1 MTRHAV
7 LYLAASALSL
17 LGNSVVAVAL
27 PLLVLLRTGSAT
39 SAGTVAL
46 ATAVPAVLVG
56 IVGGLVID
64 RVGRR
69 RASIV
74 SDTVSAVAVAALPV
88 VDLVTGL
95 DLGWFVALGVLGAI
109 GDVPGMTARE
119 ALVPAVARSSG
130 VALERLVGIRES
142 IEAGVMVVGPALAG
156 VLLVTLGDTTVLW
169 VTAATSALAALVT
182 AMLPKA
188 LDTVP
193 ASPPTAAGAHPAEP
207 LQASRT
213 QPDGADALER
223 SRSASAV
230 LHGRGGRTRAALRR
244 SCEELRAGLAVVL
257 RDRLLLAGTLLS
269 LGSLLVL
276 AGLQGIVLPVHFT
289 TTGEPGRLGLVLS
302 AMAAGLLVGAT
313 LYSVLGPRLS
323 PRAVFVASMLGV
335 GVGVVGMSLLPV
347 TWLLL
352 ASAAVTGVSSGL
364 MNPVLQVAMMR
375 RTPEAARG
383 RVLGLQGSAMMAVA
397 PVAVFGA
404 GLLVDAAGLRT
415 TGVVV
420 AVGFA
425 VVVVLGVLSPALR
438 GLGDSEEGEGYE
450 GYEGYEEGSLVDD
463 GSHEDRSHDE
473 DAPRSG
479 VDLTS
484 VVRDTRDHPDAAPGS
499 RTPQAGGSSC

>member
-7 LYLAASALSL
+7 LYLTASALSL

-46 ATAVPAVLVG
+46 ATAVPAILVG

-74 SDTVSAVAVAALPV
+74 SDVVSAGAVAALPV
-88 VDLVTGL
+88 VDLLTGL
-95 DLGWFVALGVLGAI
+95 DLGWFVALGILGAI

-119 ALVPAVARSSG
+119 ALVPAVSRSSG

-142 IEAGVMVVGPALAG
+142 IEAGVMVIGPALAG
-156 VLLVTLGDTTVLW
+156 ALLVTLGETTVLW

-182 AMLPKA
+182 ALLPRA
-188 LDTVP
+188 LDALP
-193 ASPPTAAGAHPAEP
+193 A
-207 LQASRT
+207 
-213 QPDGADALER
+213 QPDGGDAR
-223 SRSASAV
+223 DRSAARDGSVATPM
-230 LHGRGGRTRAALRR
+230 LPGRGGRARAALRR
-244 SCEELRAGLAVVL
+244 SSDELRAGLAVVSG
-257 RDRLLLAGTLLS
+257 DRLLLGGTLLS
-269 LGSLLVL
+269 LGSLLGL
-276 AGLQGIVLPVHFT
+276 ASLQGIVLPVHFT
-289 TTGEPGRLGLVLS
+289 TIGEPGRLGLVLS

-313 LYSVLGPRLS
+313 LYSAVGARLS
-323 PRAVFVASMLGV
+323 PRTVFVASMLGL
-335 GVGVVGMSLLPV
+335 GAGVVGTSLLPV

-352 ASAAVTGVSSGL
+352 ASAGVAGVASGL

-404 GLLVDAAGLRT
+404 GLLIDAAGLRT

-420 AVGFA
+420 ALGFG
-425 VVVVLGVLSPALR
+425 VVVALGVLSPALR
-438 GLGDSEEGEGYE
+438 RIGDGDGEAAG
-450 GYEGYEEGSLVDD
+450 GTTASD
-463 GSHEDRSHDE
+463 
-473 DAPRSG
+473 G
-479 VDLTS
+479 VDLADD
-484 VVRDTRDHPDAAPGS
+484 VRDTRVLPTAAPADGS
-499 RTPQAGGSSC
+499 PHAGGT

>member
-7 LYLAASALSL
+7 LYLTASALSL

-46 ATAVPAVLVG
+46 ATAVPAILAGV
-56 IVGGLVID
+56 VGGLVID

-74 SDTVSAVAVAALPV
+74 SDVVSAVAVAALPV
-88 VDLVTGL
+88 VDLLTGL

-119 ALVPAVARSSG
+119 ALVPAVSRSSG

-182 AMLPKA
+182 AMLPRT
-188 LDTVP
+188 LDVLP
-193 ASPPTAAGAHPAEP
+193 A
-207 LQASRT
+207 
-213 QPDGADALER
+213 QPDGADAHDGSLPT
-223 SRSASAV
+223 SPV
-230 LHGRGGRTRAALRR
+230 LPRRGGRARAALRR
-244 SCEELRAGLAVVL
+244 SSDELRAGLAVVL
-257 RDRLLLAGTLLS
+257 RDRLLLGGTLLS
-269 LGSLLVL
+269 LGSLLAL

-302 AMAAGLLVGAT
+302 AVAAGLLVGAT

-323 PRAVFVASMLGV
+323 PRTVFVASLLGV

-352 ASAAVTGVSSGL
+352 ASAAVAGVSSGL

-420 AVGFA
+420 GVGFM

-438 GLGDSEEGEGYE
+438 GLGDADGEAGDD
-450 GYEGYEEGSLVDD
+450 DD
-463 GSHEDRSHDE
+463 GTVRD
-473 DAPRSG
+473 G
-479 VDLTS
+479 VDLS
-484 VVRDTRDHPDAAPGS
+484 VDVRDTRVLPTAAPADG
-499 RTPQAGGSSC
+499 TPRAGGS

>member
-7 LYLAASALSL
+7 LYLTASALSL
-17 LGNSVVAVAL
+17 LGNSVVAVVL

-46 ATAVPAVLVG
+46 ATVVPAILVG
-56 IVGGLVID
+56 VVGGVVID

-74 SDTVSAVAVAALPV
+74 SDLVSAGAVAALPL

-95 DLGWFVALGVLGAI
+95 NLGWFVALGVLGAI

-119 ALVPAVARSSG
+119 ALVPAVSRSSG
-130 VALERLVGIRES
+130 VPLERLVGIRES
-142 IEAGVMVVGPALAG
+142 IEAAVMVIGPALAG

-182 AMLPKA
+182 AMLPRTLDA
-188 LDTVP
+188 LSSAEAD
-193 ASPPTAAGAHPAEP
+193 PAELLP
-207 LQASRT
+207 
-213 QPDGADALER
+213 ADE
-223 SRSASAV
+223 SPT
-230 LHGRGGRTRAALRR
+230 GPRAALRR
-244 SCEELRAGLAVVL
+244 STAELRAGLAVVL
-257 RDRLLLAGTLLS
+257 GDRVLLGATVLS

-276 AGLQGIVLPVHFT
+276 AGLQGIVLPVHLT
-289 TTGEPGRLGLVLS
+289 ALGEPGRLGLVLS

-313 LYSVLGPRLS
+313 AYSVVGPRVR
-323 PRAVFVASMLGV
+323 PRSVFVASMLAAAV
-335 GVGVVGMSLLPV
+335 GVGGMSLLPT

-352 ASAAVTGVSSGL
+352 ASAALAGVASGM

-404 GLLVDAAGLRT
+404 GLLVDAAGVRP

-420 AVGFA
+420 AVAFC
-425 VVVVLGVLSPALR
+425 VVVVLGVLAPALR
-438 GLGDSEEGEGYE
+438 DLGDGGLPD
-450 GYEGYEEGSLVDD
+450 GGLADGSSVDD
-463 GSHEDRSHDE
+463 MDPG
-473 DAPRSG
+473 AA
-479 VDLTS
+479 
-484 VVRDTRDHPDAAPGS
+484 VRDTHVLPTAAPTVEHP
-499 RTPQAGGSSC
+499 RAGGS

>member
-7 LYLAASALSL
+7 LYLTASALSL
-17 LGNSVVAVAL
+17 LGNSVVAVVL

-39 SAGTVAL
+39 GAGTVAL
-46 ATAVPAVLVG
+46 ATAVPAILVG
-56 IVGGLVID
+56 IVGGVVID

-74 SDTVSAVAVAALPV
+74 SDLVSAGAVAALPL

-119 ALVPAVARSSG
+119 ALVPAVSRSSG
-130 VALERLVGIRES
+130 VPLERLVGIRES
-142 IEAGVMVVGPALAG
+142 IEAGVMVLGPALAG

-188 LDTVP
+188 LDVLP
-193 ASPPTAAGAHPAEP
+193 SGEADPAELLP
-207 LQASRT
+207 A
-213 QPDGADALER
+213 DG
-223 SRSASAV
+223 SPT
-230 LHGRGGRTRAALRR
+230 GPRAALGR
-244 SCEELRAGLAVVL
+244 STDELRAGLAVVL
-257 RDRLLLAGTLLS
+257 GDRVLLGATVLS

-276 AGLQGIVLPVHFT
+276 SGLQGIVLPVHFT
-289 TTGEPGRLGLVLS
+289 ALGEPGRLGLVLS

-313 LYSVLGPRLS
+313 GYSVVGPRVR
-323 PRAVFVASMLGV
+323 PRSVFVASLLAAAV
-335 GVGVVGMSLLPV
+335 GVGGMSLLPT

-352 ASAAVTGVSSGL
+352 ASAALAGVASGL

-397 PVAVFGA
+397 PVAVFGSA
-404 GLLVDAAGLRT
+404 LLVDAAGVRP

-420 AVGFA
+420 AVAFC
-425 VVVVLGVLSPALR
+425 VVVVLGVLAPALR
-438 GLGDSEEGEGYE
+438 DLGDGGLPD
-450 GYEGYEEGSLVDD
+450 GGTADGTAADD
-463 GSHEDRSHDE
+463 MD
-473 DAPRSG
+473 
-479 VDLTS
+479 
-484 VVRDTRDHPDAAPGS
+484 PDAAVRHTHVLPTAAPTVD
-499 RTPQAGGSSC
+499 RPRAGGS

>member
-1 MTRHAV
+1 MTLTHGQGCTIVRMTRHAV
-7 LYLAASALSL
+7 LYLTASALSL

-39 SAGTVAL
+39 GAGTVAL
-46 ATAVPAVLVG
+46 TSAVPAILVG
-56 IVGGLVID
+56 IVGGVVID

-69 RASIV
+69 RVSIV
-74 SDTVSAVAVAALPV
+74 SDLVSAGAVAALPV

-95 DLGWFVALGVLGAI
+95 DLGWFVALGILGAV

-119 ALVPAVARSSG
+119 ALVPAVSRSSG
-130 VALERLVGIRES
+130 VPLERLVGIRES

-182 AMLPKA
+182 AALPRA
-188 LDTVP
+188 LDTL
-193 ASPPTAAGAHPAEP
+193 PTQVAGTGTGTAGAAGAAEP
-207 LQASRT
+207 LPA
-213 QPDGADALER
+213 PP
-223 SRSASAV
+223 
-230 LHGRGGRTRAALRR
+230 GRRGRTRAALRR
-244 SCEELRAGLAVVL
+244 SSEELRAGLAVIL
-257 RDRLLLAGTLLS
+257 GDRLLLGGTLLS

-289 TTGEPGRLGLVLS
+289 TLGEPGRLGLVLS
-302 AMAAGLLVGAT
+302 AMAAGLLVGAA
-313 LYSVLGPRLS
+313 LYSVLGPRLD
-323 PRAVFVASMLGV
+323 PRSVFVASMLGTAV
-335 GVGVVGMSLLPV
+335 GVGGMGLLPA

-352 ASAAVTGVSSGL
+352 ASAAVAGVASGL

-397 PVAVFGA
+397 PVAIFGA

-415 TGVVV
+415 TGVVM
-420 AVGFA
+420 AVGVF

-438 GLGDSEEGEGYE
+438 GLGADGA
-450 GYEGYEEGSLVDD
+450 DD
-463 GSHEDRSHDE
+463 G
-473 DAPRSG
+473 APG
-479 VDLTS
+479 GADLDPA
-484 VVRDTRDHPDAAPGS
+484 VAVRDTRVQPTADPAAGT
-499 RTPQAGGSSC
+499 RHAGGS